1 MIMYSLSTF
10 STFYF
15 IEIISLVF
23 EKLIHRSH
31 AMMILRANHWE

>member
-1 MIMYSLSTF
+1 
-10 STFYF
+10 
-15 IEIISLVF
+15 LVF